1 MPKILKKKSI
11 FKTKLFNIKLAD
23 IEFEDKI
30 LEYEIISG
38 NGNGA
43 ILVVPIIDSEIIF
56 IKEYAAA
63 VDDYMIT
70 FPKGK
75 IDEDENMYEAAN
87 RELQE
92 EIGYKAN
99 DIKFIKKIY
108 LAPGYIDHITYI
120 MFAEGLQPSTLS
132 GDEPETLEQI
142 RVNKNKLQKFLDES
156 EIVDSRVYAAL
167 NYIQHN
173 DRT

>member
-11 FKTKLFNIKLAD
+11 FKTKLFNIEQAD
-23 IEFEDKI
+23 IEFKDKV
-30 LEYEIISG
+30 LKYEIISG
-38 NGNGA
+38 NSNGA
-43 ILVVPIIDSEIIF
+43 VLVVPIIGSEIIF

-63 VDDYMIT
+63 VDNYMIT

-75 IDEDENMYEAAN
+75 IDKDESMYEAAN

-99 DIKFIKKIY
+99 NIKFIKKIY

-120 MFAEGLQPSTLS
+120 MFAEDLQSSSLL
-132 GDEPETLEQI
+132 GDEPEILEQI
-142 RVNKNKLQKFLDES
+142 RVNKDELQKFLDES
-156 EIVDSRVYAAL
+156 KIIDSRVYAAL
-167 NYIQHN
+167 NYI
-173 DRT
+173 

>member
-11 FKTKLFNIKLAD
+11 FKSKLFNIKQAD
-23 IEFEDKI
+23 IQFKDKI
-30 LEYEIISG
+30 LQYEIVSG

-43 ILVVPIIDSEIIF
+43 ILVVPTIGNEIIF

-75 IDEDENMYEAAN
+75 IDKNETIYEAAN

-92 EIGYKAN
+92 EIGYKASN
-99 DIKFIKKIY
+99 IKFIKKIY
-108 LAPGYIDHITYI
+108 LAPGYIDHITYV
-120 MFAEGLQPSTLS
+120 MLADGLQPSNLL
-132 GDEPETLEQI
+132 GDEPEILEQI
-142 RVNKNKLQKFLDES
+142 RVNKDELQKFLELS
-156 EIVDSRVYAAL
+156 EIVDSRVHAAL
-167 NYIQHN
+167 NYI
-173 DRT
+173 

>member
-120 MFAEGLQPSTLS
+120 MFAEGLQPSILS